1 MRLRGGA
8 ARSVDASARCVRGAR
23 PRALGARAPSLS
35 RRQRGSPNVPSST
48 RDARARASPPGRRR
62 ARPRARDLGVVD
74 GAEVVHGVVAR
85 AELRRDLGRGRRRR
99 RGQERREPVDVVEE
113 VVVGAAAGH
122 GAQER
127 RRVEQRGQAQ
137 RALHEVELRAAKR
150 RVAAA
155 QVPRAGEAAVVAV
168 DRHEEVAA
176 ALEQRAL
183 QAEDRVVHE
192 PQILRER
199 QPARGERLR
208 QSVERVVVDVHALE
222 APLVVVGAVEGEPD
236 VRRRVAAAA
245 EPPERLPREDGR
257 RVLAEEVQAAVP
269 AEGRVV
275 AVVVDEIRERVGL
288 VDGVVVGRD
297 DAAAVLVDGVRRVVD
312 AVAEVAEERVEAP
325 FPRQVLRRAVADV
338 PLADAV
344 RRVA

>member
-1 MRLRGGA
+1 M
-8 ARSVDASARCVRGAR
+8 
-23 PRALGARAPSLS
+23 
-35 RRQRGSPNVPSST
+35 
-48 RDARARASPPGRRR
+48 
-62 ARPRARDLGVVD
+62 
-74 GAEVVHGVVAR
+74 
-85 AELRRDLGRGRRRR
+85 
-99 RGQERREPVDVVEE
+99 VEE

-192 PQILRER
+192 PQILRKG

-236 VRRRVAAAA
+236 VLRRVAAAA